1 MNTNRYTPLR
11 PRRHAVRLTCQVV
24 RERDFK
30 LVADQISDLSE
41 AGMLVIPKSRVLT
54 GEKVLVS
61 FMAPFSRYWIDA
73 EATIARVVHG
83 RRATDYRPAFAL
95 CFDAIDEVSRALIRK
110 NLAGSPPPLPGRG
123 GYSAPLL
130 S

>member
-1 MNTNRYTPLR
+1 MNRRRYTPLR
-11 PRRHAVRLTCQVV
+11 PKRHAVRLACQVV

-30 LVADQISDLSE
+30 LIADQITDLSE
-41 AGMLVIPKSRVLT
+41 AGMLVTPKLRVLT

-73 EATIARVVHG
+73 EATIARIVHG
-83 RRATDYRPAFAL
+83 RRIGDYGPSFGL
-95 CFDAIDEVSRALIRK
+95 CFDTIDEVSRALIRK
-110 NLAGSPPPLPGRG
+110 NLAGSPPPLPGRPR
-123 GYSAPLL
+123 SLAM